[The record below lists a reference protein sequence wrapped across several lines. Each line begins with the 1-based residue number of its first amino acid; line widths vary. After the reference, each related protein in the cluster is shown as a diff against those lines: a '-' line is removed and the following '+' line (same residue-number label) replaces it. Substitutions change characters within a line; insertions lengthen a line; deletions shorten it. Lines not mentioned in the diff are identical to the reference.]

1 MGKERTTVNEGRQRQ
16 RYEVTSVSFNTKAG
30 GFPTMSHEI
39 RHAIALLSVLAAVG
53 AVSSIGHAQSPST
66 GPSTELRTG
75 PGQAY
80 PTKPIRMI
88 VPWNPGGTTDTIAR
102 ILGQKMSEAWGQPV
116 VIDIRPGASAIIG
129 TEIAMRAPADGYTL
143 LHANMAQ
150 WATNPSFYKTNYDTL
165 RDFAP
170 VSMAATAPQ
179 LLVVYPGLPVN
190 SVRDLVK
197 VAKAEPGKL
206 NFGSGGAGTLAYSA
220 GELFKML
227 AGVNMVHVPY
237 KGTILALTDLLGGRC
252 QVVFSDMPIAL
263 PHAKSGKARALAV
276 TSAKRTPLVPDMPT
290 IAESGLPGY
299 ALENSW
305 GVMVQKGVPRPILA
319 KLNAE
324 IVRVHNLQDVKDR
337 YAALGLEAISST
349 PEAFVEFIRADAAKF
364 SKIIQATGAKVE

>member
-1 MGKERTTVNEGRQRQ
+1 MSRRTKQAV
-16 RYEVTSVSFNTKAG
+16 
-30 GFPTMSHEI
+30 
-39 RHAIALLSVLAAVG
+39 ALSTALAAFG
-53 AVSSIGHAQSPST
+53 IAAAGHAQN
-66 GPSTELRTG
+66 
-75 PGQAY
+75 Y

-102 ILGQKMSEAWGQPV
+102 ILGQKMSEAWGHPV

-150 WATNPSFYKTNYDTL
+150 WATNPSFYKMNYDTL

-170 VSMAATAPQ
+170 ISMVATAPQ
-179 LLVVYPGLPVN
+179 LLVVYPGLGVN
-190 SVRDLVK
+190 SVQDLIK
-197 VAKAEPGKL
+197 VAKAAPGKL

-237 KGTILALTDLLGGRC
+237 KGTILALNDLLGGRC

-263 PHAKSGKARALAV
+263 PHAKAGKARALAV
-276 TSAKRTPLVPDMPT
+276 TSAKRTQLVPDMPT
-290 IAESGLPGY
+290 IAEAGLPGY
-299 ALENSW
+299 GVENSW
-305 GVMVQKGVPRPILA
+305 GVMAQKGVPKPILA

-324 IVRVHNLQDVKDR
+324 IVRVHKLPDVKER
-337 YAALGLEAISST
+337 YATMGLEAISST
-349 PEAFVEFIRADAAKF
+349 PEAFTAFIRADAEKF
-364 SKIIQATGAKVE
+364 AKIIKATGAKVE